1 MALFK
6 SIPSFTNT
14 SVPSDRFIGPFIGY
28 GRCDQTNGLH
38 AFYCGFATYFLNSP
52 KTISTAKF
60 EVVSAM
66 TSTDTPRIQLAFYYP
81 ANVNGQVRVG
91 VQIPNSL
98 ATGIDP
104 TTTGVKTV
112 SYGTSWQ
119 APSGIFFAL
128 IKAVTLT
135 STGNSTG
142 TLRSFNNN
150 SGASDYISTQFMG
163 GFSSSTPTGIY
174 NTPSFPRPSSSF
186 GNTQTLLSD
195 YSSTSVDYYENG
207 NSSYGNVGTAI
218 MIG

>member
-14 SVPSDRFIGPFIGY
+14 SVPSDRYIGPFIAY
-28 GRCDQTNGLH
+28 GRADQTNGLNS
-38 AFYCGFATYFLNSP
+38 YYLGFTTYFLNSP

-66 TSTDTPRIQLAFYYP
+66 TSTGTPLIQLAFYYP

-91 VQIPNSL
+91 VQIPNTL

-119 APSGIFFAL
+119 APQGIFFAV
-128 IKAVTLT
+128 IKSAT
-135 STGNSTG
+135 SGVANITG
-142 TLRSFNNN
+142 TIRSFNQN
-150 SGASDYISTQFMG
+150 SGQQDYIYSQFMG
-163 GFSSSTPTGIY
+163 GFPPATPTAIY
-174 NTPSFPRPSSSF
+174 NTAAFPRPSSY
-186 GNTQTLLSD
+186 GNSQALLSD
-195 YSSTSVDYYENG
+195 YSSTSVDYDANAG
-207 NSSYGNVGTAI
+207 SNIPNTATAI

>member
-1 MALFK
+1 MAIFR

-14 SVPSDRFIGPFIGY
+14 SVPSDRYIGPFMAH
-28 GRCDQTNGLH
+28 GRCDATNGMNT
-38 AFYCGFATYFLNSP
+38 FYSGFATYFLNSP

-66 TSTDTPRIQLAFYYP
+66 TSTGTPLVQLAFYYP
-81 ANVNGQVRVG
+81 ANVNGQVKVG

-128 IKAVTLT
+128 IKATA
-135 STGNSTG
+135 SQANSSG
-142 TLRSFNNN
+142 TIRSFNIN
-150 SGASDYISTQFMG
+150 SGQNDYIFSQFMG
-163 GFSSSTPTGIY
+163 GFSSATPTTQFSTPA
-174 NTPSFPRPSSSF
+174 FPFPSSY
-186 GNTQTLLSD
+186 GNSQNLLSD
-195 YSSTSVDYYENG
+195 YTNTSVDYFSAIGTNQPA
-207 NSSYGNVGTAI
+207 SSSAI

>member
-1 MALFK
+1 MAIFR

-14 SVPSDRFIGPFIGY
+14 SVPSDRFIGPFLAH
-28 GRCDQTNGLH
+28 GRCDATNNLNT
-38 AFYCGFATYFLNSP
+38 FYIGFATYFLNSP

-66 TSTDTPRIQLAFYYP
+66 TSTGSPLIQLAFYYP

-104 TTTGVKTV
+104 TSTGVKTV

-119 APSGIFFAL
+119 APSGIFFGL
-128 IKAVTLT
+128 IKATA
-135 STGNSTG
+135 SQANSTG
-142 TLRSFNNN
+142 TIRSFNIQ
-150 SGASDYISTQFMG
+150 SGTNDYLFTQFMG
-163 GFSSSTPTGIY
+163 GFPSATPTAQFG
-174 NTPSFPRPSSSF
+174 TPAFPVPSSV
-186 GNTQTLLSD
+186 GNSQNLLTD
-195 YSSTSVDYYENG
+195 YTNTSVDYYSFISTTQPA
-207 NSSYGNVGTAI
+207 SSSAI

>member
-14 SVPSDRFIGPFIGY
+14 SVPSDRYIGPFMAH
-28 GRCDQTNGLH
+28 GRCDGTNAL
-38 AFYCGFATYFLNSP
+38 YNYYTGFATYFLNSP

-60 EVVSAM
+60 EIVTAM
-66 TSTDTPRIQLAFYYP
+66 TNTGTPVIQLAFYYP

-98 ATGIDP
+98 ATGIDAA
-104 TTTGVKTV
+104 TSGVKTV

-128 IKAVTLT
+128 IK
-135 STGNSTG
+135 STGSTLNNSG
-142 TLRSFNNN
+142 TIRSFNIN
-150 SGASDYISTQFMG
+150 SGTNDYIFSQFMG
-163 GFSSSTPTGIY
+163 GFSSATPTAQFG
-174 NTPSFPRPSSSF
+174 TPAFPYPSLY
-186 GNTQTLLSD
+186 GHTQNLLTD
-195 YSSTSVDYYENG
+195 YTNTSVDYTTFVPSTQPASN
-207 NSSYGNVGTAI
+207 TAI

>member
-1 MALFK
+1 MAH
-6 SIPSFTNT
+6 
-14 SVPSDRFIGPFIGY
+14 
-28 GRCDQTNGLH
+28 GRCDATNNLNT
-38 AFYCGFATYFLNSP
+38 FYTGFATYFLNSP

-66 TSTDTPRIQLAFYYP
+66 TSTGTPLIQLAFYYP

-104 TTTGVKTV
+104 TSTGVKTV

-128 IKAVTLT
+128 IKATASLANL
-135 STGNSTG
+135 SG
-142 TLRSFNNN
+142 TIRSFNIN
-150 SGASDYISTQFMG
+150 SGQNDYIFSQFMG
-163 GFSSSTPTGIY
+163 GFSSATPTAQYG
-174 NTPSFPRPSSSF
+174 TPAFPVPSSY
-186 GNTQTLLSD
+186 GNSQNLLTD
-195 YSSTSVDYYENG
+195 YTNTSVDY
-207 NSSYGNVGTAI
+207 NSFISSASPASSSAI